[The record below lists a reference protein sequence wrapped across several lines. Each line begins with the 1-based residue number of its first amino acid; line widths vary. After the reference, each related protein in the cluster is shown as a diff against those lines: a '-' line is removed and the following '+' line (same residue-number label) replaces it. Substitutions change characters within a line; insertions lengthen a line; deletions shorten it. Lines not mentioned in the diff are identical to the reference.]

1 MFKLQPTESVIPTS
15 VNPPKKRRLGK
26 LPESSVPFVVF
37 GALWYMLIAQLS
49 TYWAVEPEYSFGWF
63 VPPFG
68 AYLFLIRWRSRP
80 PAEIQRLRAAI
91 WIFCAAGLALLP
103 TWVMAQP
110 NPDWRLM
117 SWLLALETVVLSL
130 CAVYFVGGTSWLK
143 HFAFSI
149 CLILT
154 AVPWP
159 GTLERAV
166 VHVLTQFST
175 SLTVAALNLGQIHAV
190 QQGNLVELST
200 GSVEIDGAC
209 SGIRSLQAAFM
220 LSLFLGEAYR
230 AAFLRRSVLV
240 LGGVLIAC
248 VCNVGRTLL
257 LTVIAAKEGIGSMA
271 NWHDPIGYTILTA
284 CFLLLWGLA
293 RAISGPPLMHPSAEA
308 RAPARFPNRLV
319 FASGGWILFT
329 VIGTEIWYR
338 AHETPDTVRWSVS
351 WPVYKQAFA
360 DISISKPEAES
371 LSFDEGRGAEWTN
384 EDGSYWV
391 AYFFRWAK
399 GPSRSRILAR
409 AHRPENCLPG
419 AGYKP
424 CGDHG
429 IITVQVQGISIPFR
443 ALDFEDGGNKVYV
456 FFCLWEDG
464 LKSSERPRIEDKWSR
479 LAKLR
484 SVVLGQRNLGQQTL
498 EIVTTGYGSS
508 EQAEA
513 AFRREIVRLIETEP
527 NKLVVSNR

>member
-1 MFKLQPTESVIPTS
+1 MIKLQPTESIIPS
-15 VNPPKKRRLGK
+15 SANHLKKRWLGK

-37 GALWYMLIAQLS
+37 GALWYMLFAQLS
-49 TYWAVEPEYSFGWF
+49 MYWAVEPEYSFGWF
-63 VPPFG
+63 VPLFG

-80 PAEIQRLRAAI
+80 PAEIQRSRAAT

-110 NPDWRLM
+110 NPDWRLL

-130 CAVYFVGGTSWLK
+130 CAIYFVGGTSWLK

-154 AVPWP
+154 TVPWP
-159 GTLERAV
+159 GAVERAV
-166 VHVLTQFST
+166 VRVLTQFST
-175 SLTVAALNLGQIHAV
+175 SLTVAALNLVQIHAV

-200 GSVEIDGAC
+200 GSVGIDEAC

-220 LSLFLGEAYR
+220 LTLFLGEVYR
-230 AAFLRRSVLV
+230 ASLLRRSALV
-240 LGGVLIAC
+240 LGGALIAL

-257 LTVIAAKEGIGSMA
+257 LTVIAAKEGLESIP
-271 NWHDPIGYTILTA
+271 NWHDPIGYCMLTA
-284 CFLLLWGLA
+284 CFLLIWGLA
-293 RAISGPPLMHPSAEA
+293 RAIAGPLPMLPSPEA
-308 RAPARFPNRLV
+308 RAPARFPSRLV
-319 FASGGWILFT
+319 FALGGWILFT

-338 AHETPDTVRWSVS
+338 VHETPDAVHWSVA
-351 WPVYKQAFA
+351 WPVYKQGFA
-360 DISISKPEAES
+360 DISVSKLEAES
-371 LSFDEGRGAEWTN
+371 LLFDEGHGAEWTN
-384 EDGSYWV
+384 EDGSCWV

-409 AHRPENCLPG
+409 EHRPENCFPG

-429 IITVQVQGISIPFR
+429 LITVQAQGISIPFH
-443 ALDFEDGGNKVYV
+443 ALDFENGGNKVYV

-464 LKSSERPRIEDKWSR
+464 LKNSERPRIEDKWSR

-498 EIVTTGYGSS
+498 EIVMTGYGSP

-527 NKLVVSNR
+527 SKLVVSYR

>member
-1 MFKLQPTESVIPTS
+1 MQPTETKVPNSA
-15 VNPPKKRRLGK
+15 NQPKKRWLGK
-26 LPESSVPFVVF
+26 LPESSAPLVVF

-49 TYWAVEPEYSFGWF
+49 TYWAIEPEYSFGWF
-63 VPPFG
+63 VPLLC
-68 AYLFLIRWRSRP
+68 AYLSLIRWRSRP
-80 PAEIQRLRAAI
+80 PAEIRRLRAAT
-91 WIFCAAGLALLP
+91 WIFCTAGLALLP

-130 CAVYFVGGTSWLK
+130 CVIYFVGGTSWLK

-159 GTLERAV
+159 GALEKVAV
-166 VHVLTQFST
+166 HLLMRFST
-175 SLTVAALNLGQIHAV
+175 SLTVAALNLLQIHAV

-200 GSVEIDGAC
+200 GSVVIDGAC
-209 SGIRSLQAAFM
+209 SGIRSLQAALM

-230 AAFLRRSVLV
+230 ASLLRRGVLV
-240 LGGVLIAC
+240 LGGALIAF

-257 LTVIAAKEGIGSMA
+257 LTVIAAKEGLESIA
-271 NWHDPIGYTILTA
+271 NWHDPIGYSVLTA

-293 RAISGPPLMHPSAEA
+293 RAISGPLPMLPSAEA
-308 RAPARFPNRLV
+308 RAPGRFPNGLV
-319 FASGGWILFT
+319 FALGGWILFT

-338 AHETPDTVRWSVS
+338 AHERLDTVHWSIA
-351 WPVYKQAFA
+351 WPVYKQAFV
-360 DISISKPEAES
+360 DISISKPDADA
-371 LSFDEGRGAEWTN
+371 LLFDEGRGAEWKN
-384 EDGSYWV
+384 EDGTDWV

-399 GPSRSRILAR
+399 GPARSRILAR
-409 AHRPENCLPG
+409 LHRPENCFPG
-419 AGYKP
+419 AGYKS

-429 IITVQVQGISIPFR
+429 MITVQAQGISIPFH
-443 ALDFEDGGNKVYV
+443 ALDFENGDNKVYV

-464 LKSSERPRIEDKWSR
+464 LKSSERPRIEDKWGR
-479 LAKLR
+479 LPKLR

-508 EQAEA
+508 EQAET
-513 AFRREIVRLIETEP
+513 AFRSEIVRLIETEP
-527 NKLVVSNR
+527 NKLAVSQR